1 MRVAVVGAG
10 IAGLA
15 AARALRDRRHEVRV
29 FERAPIPGGRCATR
43 VVTAIELPRGLSG
56 EVAFDHGAQYFTV
69 RDDRFSEIAA
79 EWERDRVI
87 ARWTGRIVS
96 FDGEGWEDIEE
107 GTNRYVGTPGML
119 AIPAALARGLTIE
132 YGTRVE
138 SMNELAEFD
147 RVVLALPFPEATR
160 LRGREYYSAPWNDHS
175 DDQSVSP
182 QSLRTVFENDKPKS
196 RSEANNS
203 PDPLNVAVSMKPCW
217 AVMAAFEARVA
228 ARFDAAFVNGSALS
242 WIARNTSKPK
252 RNYKIDAWVLHAS
265 TSWSEA
271 HFDDRPDDVGAF
283 LMEAFDDLIPSG
295 LPKAFYATVHRWK
308 YATADPPLAAGAI
321 GDPSSGVICCGDW
334 CRGSRIEDAYLSGL
348 MAADLMA

>member
-1 MRVAVVGAG
+1 MKIAVVGAG

-15 AARALRDRRHEVRV
+15 AARVLQDRRHDVRV
-29 FERAPIPGGRCATR
+29 FVRAPIPGGRCATR
-43 VVTAIELPRGLSG
+43 VITAIELPRGLSG

-79 EWERDRVI
+79 EWERDRI
-87 ARWTGRIVS
+87 IGKWTGRIVS
-96 FDGEGWEDIEE
+96 FDGEGWEDVAE
-107 GTNRYVGTPGML
+107 GTNRYVGTPGMI

-132 YGTRVE
+132 YGTKIE
-138 SMNELAEFD
+138 SLNVLDEFD
-147 RVVLALPFPEATR
+147 RIVLAIPAM
-160 LRGREYYSAPWNDHS
+160 
-175 DDQSVSP
+175 Q
-182 QSLRTVFENDKPKS
+182 
-196 RSEANNS
+196 ANQLAGHGLS
-203 PDPLNVAVSMKPCW
+203 AVSMKPCW
-217 AVMAAFEARVA
+217 AVMAAFEERVA

-265 TSWSEA
+265 TSWSDA

-295 LPKAFYATVHRWK
+295 LPKAFFAAVHRWK

-321 GDPSSGVICCGDW
+321 GDPSSRVICCGDW
-334 CRGSRIEDAYLSGL
+334 CLGSRIEDAYLSGL
-348 MAADLMA
+348 IAADLLAR

>member
-1 MRVAVVGAG
+1 MKIAVVGAG

-15 AARALRDRRHEVRV
+15 AARALRDRRHAVRV

-43 VVTAIELPRGLSG
+43 VITAIELPRGLSG

-79 EWERDRVI
+79 EWERDKVI
-87 ARWTGRIVS
+87 GKWTGRIVS
-96 FDGEGWEDIEE
+96 FDGEGWEDVEQ
-107 GTNRYVGTPGML
+107 GTNRYVGTPGMI
-119 AIPAALARGLTIE
+119 AIPAALAQGLDVA
-132 YGTRVE
+132 YGTKIE
-138 SMNELAEFD
+138 SIASLRHDFD
-147 RVVLALPFPEATR
+147 RVIVAIPSDQAAVLGATFT
-160 LRGREYYSAPWNDHS
+160 
-175 DDQSVSP
+175 
-182 QSLRTVFENDKPKS
+182 TV
-196 RSEANNS
+196 A
-203 PDPLNVAVSMKPCW
+203 MKPCW
-217 AVMAAFEARVA
+217 AVMAAFEERVA

-252 RNYKIDAWVLHAS
+252 RNYRIDAWVLHAS

-283 LMEAFDDLIPSG
+283 LMEAFDDLVPSG
-295 LPKAFYATVHRWK
+295 LPKAFFATMHRWK
-308 YATADPPLAAGAI
+308 YATADPPLAAGVI
-321 GDPSSGVICCGDW
+321 GDPSSRVICCGDW

>member
-15 AARALRDRRHEVRV
+15 AARTLHDRRHDVRV

-43 VVTAIELPRGLSG
+43 VITAVELPRGLSG

-79 EWERDRVI
+79 EWERDRI
-87 ARWTGRIVS
+87 IGKWTGRIVS
-96 FDGEGWEDIEE
+96 FDGEGWEDVEDR
-107 GTNRYVGTPGML
+107 GTRRYVGTPGMS
-119 AIPAALARGLTIE
+119 AIPIAMAKGLTIE
-132 YGTRVE
+132 YGTTIE
-138 SMNELAEFD
+138 SLNDLVEFD
-147 RVVLALPFPEATR
+147 RVILAIPAI
-160 LRGREYYSAPWNDHS
+160 
-175 DDQSVSP
+175 Q
-182 QSLRTVFENDKPKS
+182 
-196 RSEANNS
+196 ANQ
-203 PDPLNVAVSMKPCW
+203 LAGGALAAVSMKPCW
-217 AVMAAFEARVA
+217 AVMAAFEERVA

-252 RNYKIDAWVLHAS
+252 RNYQIDAWVLHAS

-271 HFDDRPDDVGAF
+271 HFDDRVDDVGAF

-308 YATADPPLAAGAI
+308 HATADPPLAVGAI
-321 GDPSSGVICCGDW
+321 GDPSSRVICCGDW

-348 MAADLMA
+348 MAADLTA